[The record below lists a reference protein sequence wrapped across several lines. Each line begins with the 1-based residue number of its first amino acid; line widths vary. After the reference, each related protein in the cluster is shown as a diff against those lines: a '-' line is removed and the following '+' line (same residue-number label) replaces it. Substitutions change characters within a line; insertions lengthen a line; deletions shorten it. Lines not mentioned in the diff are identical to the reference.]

1 MRSYEVTERGKI
13 VIAVILVLLIFV
25 IPAIIFVAIAGASPP
40 PPPEAPEAPNASSVE
55 PLPIPPEDTSPE
67 VPDRPLPNGSG
78 LTPHDPSNQEPPKN
92 GDDNGDDNGIGNNEP
107 DATDPPPET
116 PAPQPE
122 IEPARL
128 NLNEGTMLFVFSPDS
143 QDAMDDATVSMFG
156 EFITSPRNTA
166 GAMISIETP
175 NLSDDDNVALK
186 SAIADAFSRLG
197 ITRGRLVYIQSEAEP
212 GEHSFEVKM
221 SFYLTSSGK

>member
-13 VIAVILVLLIFV
+13 VIAVILVVLIFV

-40 PPPEAPEAPNASSVE
+40 PPPEAPEAPVATVT
-55 PLPIPPEDTSPE
+55 PLPIPPDDTSPE
-67 VPDRPLPNGSG
+67 VPDGPLPNGSG
-78 LTPHDPSNQEPPKN
+78 FTPLDPPNQGPPQT
-92 GDDNGDDNGIGNNEP
+92 GIGNDES

-116 PAPQPE
+116 PSPQPE

-128 NLNEGTMLFVFSPDS
+128 NLTEGTMLFAFSPDS
-143 QDAMDDATVSMFG
+143 QDALDDATVSMFG
-156 EFITSPRNTA
+156 EFISSPRNTT
-166 GAMISIETP
+166 GAMIAIETP
-175 NLSDDDNVALK
+175 NLSNEETVALK